1 MKENEWRT
9 KLVQQFKQNKPNSF
23 IWVNSSKFVSGFPDL
38 YLIDQETGIGRHI
51 ELKVFSSTNGVS
63 LGALRKFFDP
73 IQISVMR
80 SINIAGG
87 SAIGMA
93 LNKATLNVYLF
104 DPVQDIMF
112 ILKPDAFKRW
122 WVQSNHSWVEAEES

>member
-1 MKENEWRT
+1 MKETEWRS
-9 KLVQQFKQNKPNSF
+9 KLVRQFKEHKPESF
-23 IWVNSSKFVSGFPDL
+23 IWAMDAKFKAGFPDL
-38 YLIDQETGIGRHI
+38 YLIDRETSQGRHI
-51 ELKVFSSTNGVS
+51 ELKVFSDTEGTS
-63 LGALRKFFDP
+63 LGELRKFFDP
-73 IQISVMR
+73 IQISIMK

-104 DPVQDIMF
+104 DPNQDIMF

-122 WVQSNHSWVEAEES
+122 WVQSNHSWLEAEES